1 MTAIAAILGRDSTAA
16 QSLLAALV
24 ARWQAAGTKVVGVI
38 DEGHGIPDRTCRAGT
53 LRDIVSGKR
62 FPIFFETAPSDTSC
76 LIDVPGV
83 EAAAEALLPQISASD
98 LVVLSKFGKVE
109 ATGRGLS
116 AVFEAAIASE
126 KPVLTAVS
134 QKHRDA
140 WQAFA
145 PGATVLAPDEAA
157 IEAWWRSATNRR

>member
-16 QSLLAALV
+16 QPLLAALV
-24 ARWQAAGTKVVGVI
+24 AQLQAAGTKVVGVI

-53 LRDIVSGKR
+53 LRDIVSGTA

-76 LIDVPGV
+76 LIDVTGV
-83 EAAAEALLPQISASD
+83 EMAAAALLPQISASD

-109 ATGRGLS
+109 ATRRGLS
-116 AVFEAAIASE
+116 PVFAAAIAAG

-134 QKHRDA
+134 QKHREA
-140 WQAFA
+140 WEAFA
-145 PGATVLAPDEAA
+145 PGATTLAADEAA
-157 IEAWWRSATNRR
+157 LRAWWHSVTRG